1 MRILLLTEDISIF
14 DDDSESRR
22 KVLEYA
28 SIASTL
34 FVVVASDYNKDSLK
48 TKQIAP
54 NAWIY
59 QTNSHFNFLKIYN
72 IFSLISFEL
81 KVKGIFQADLVI
93 SDSTFTSLMASY
105 LVAKKYKRLLYV
117 LLSEANEKSFF
128 RPVGV
133 VNYIL
138 TKISWHIL
146 TKAYCLKVDSFNARE
161 KLLGKSPAL
170 KIEVIK
176 PFIDISALR
185 TKPKI
190 DVNEDRTARNLIKK
204 RFPQFRFTAVAFVDS
219 AEQIKLALEILDRVN
234 KHFPPISLILLLSNN
249 LLNTNINHYL
259 RRDLKS
265 FVYAEIIGNN
275 ISEYLSGSN
284 VFWGIS
290 TGEKYEEILSKACIL
305 GATIITKDSEIS
317 RKLIEDNATGFIS
330 ETLLGQEITNYFV
343 SKTFFLME
351 NPEIG
356 LSFKLNVSM
365 SFEQQFSNSKDEYI
379 SKLKSSLEENFE
391 NYKNDHLKWYSI

>member
-1 MRILLLTEDISIF
+1 MRILLLSEDISIF
-14 DDDSESRR
+14 DDNSESRR

-28 SIASTL
+28 SIVSTL
-34 FVVVASDYNKDSLK
+34 FVVVASDYKKDSPR

-59 QTNSHFNFLKIYN
+59 QTNSHFAFFKIYN
-72 IFSLISFEL
+72 ILRLISFEL
-81 KVKGIFQADLVI
+81 KVKGFFQADLI
-93 SDSTFTSLMASY
+93 IADSTFTSLMAGY
-105 LVAKKYKRLLYV
+105 LVAKKYKRLLYA
-117 LLSEANEKSFF
+117 LLTETDEKGFF
-128 RPVGV
+128 IPVGA

-138 TKISWHIL
+138 TKIAWYIL
-146 TKAYCLKVDSFNARE
+146 AKAYCIKVDSFNARE
-161 KLLGKSPAL
+161 KLLRKSPTL

-176 PFIDISALR
+176 PFIDISSLR

-190 DVNEDRTARNLIKK
+190 DVNEDRTAKNLIKK
-204 RFPQFRFTAVAFVDS
+204 RFSQFRFTAVSFVDS
-219 AEQIKLALEILDRVN
+219 TAQIKETLEILDRVN

-249 LLNTNINHYL
+249 LIDTNINHYV
-259 RRDLKS
+259 RSDLKT
-265 FVYAEIIGNN
+265 FVYAEVIGDN

-290 TGEKYEEILSKACIL
+290 AGEKYEEILSKACIL

-317 RKLIEDNATGFIS
+317 RKLIEDNITGFIC
-330 ETLLGQEITNYFV
+330 ETLLEQEIINYFV
-343 SKTFFLME
+343 SKTFYLME

-356 LSFKLNVSM
+356 LGFKMNVSM

-379 SKLKSSLEENFE
+379 NKLKSSLEENLE
-391 NYKNDHLKWYSI
+391 DYKSDHLKWYSI